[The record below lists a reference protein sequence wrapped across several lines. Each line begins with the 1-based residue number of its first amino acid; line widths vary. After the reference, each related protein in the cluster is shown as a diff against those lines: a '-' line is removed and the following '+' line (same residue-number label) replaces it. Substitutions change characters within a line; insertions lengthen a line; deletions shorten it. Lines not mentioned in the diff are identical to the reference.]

1 MFVIKKGVNLKEL
14 EKFGFKLEGGELH
27 YYFVYEKYVKK
38 LFNWFI
44 ISVYRDKSIN
54 ISKIYK
60 GYDLRD
66 IPEKHYKY
74 FLKDLIKADLV
85 EKIEV

>member
-1 MFVIKKGVNLKEL
+1 MYKIKSNVKLKEL
-14 EKFGFKLEGGELH
+14 TKYGFKSEGGEL

-44 ISVYRDKSIN
+44 VSIYRDKVIN

-60 GYDLRD
+60 GYDLID
-66 IPEKHYKY
+66 IPEKFHKY
-74 FLKDLIKADLV
+74 FLKDLIQAGLV
-85 EKIEV
+85 EKVSD

>member
-1 MFVIKKGVNLKEL
+1 MYKIKSNVKLKEL
-14 EKFGFKLEGGELH
+14 TKYGFKLEGGELH

-44 ISVYRDKSIN
+44 ISIYRDKEIN

-66 IPEKHYKY
+66 IPEKFYKY
-74 FLKDLIKADLV
+74 FLKDLIKANLV
-85 EKIEV
+85 EKVSD